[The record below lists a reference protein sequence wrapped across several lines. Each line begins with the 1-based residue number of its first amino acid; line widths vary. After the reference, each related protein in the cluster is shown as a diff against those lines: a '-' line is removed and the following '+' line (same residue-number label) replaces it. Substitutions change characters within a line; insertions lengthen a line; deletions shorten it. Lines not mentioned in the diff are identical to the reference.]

1 MRIDSMRMRYSIILL
16 GTVLVAGSVLLA
28 QTPALVGR
36 FTAVT
41 ANVSGAGDAVRIEM
55 LKWSTDADRDQ
66 FLNAF
71 LHPAPAVTAAPAAAA
86 PAGGAAGGGGGGRGG
101 GGGGG

>member
-36 FTAVT
+36 FT
-41 ANVSGAGDAVRIEM
+41 
-55 LKWSTDADRDQ
+55 
-66 FLNAF
+66 
-71 LHPAPAVTAAPAAAA
+71 
-86 PAGGAAGGGGGGRGG
+86 RGYRQCEWRR
-101 GGGGG
+101 